1 MYLSRLTAMVVQTD
15 PVSEIW
21 TMGNM
26 YGDIQGRM
34 IWTKESKPGRLMT
47 VQASKSGKCNEP
59 SFKGISI
66 KWAAV
71 KVGETD
77 GN

>member
-34 IWTKESKPGRLMT
+34 I
-47 VQASKSGKCNEP
+47 
-59 SFKGISI
+59 
-66 KWAAV
+66 
-71 KVGETD
+71 
-77 GN
+77 